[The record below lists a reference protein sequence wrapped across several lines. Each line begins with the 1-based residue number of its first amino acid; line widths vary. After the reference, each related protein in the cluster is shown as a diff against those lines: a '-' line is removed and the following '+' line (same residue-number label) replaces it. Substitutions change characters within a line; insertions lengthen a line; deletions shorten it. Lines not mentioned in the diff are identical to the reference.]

1 MVCQV
6 KLSSGLLVHGPQSH
20 SENEA
25 KEKAALFALQRLV
38 SVVCVLPVSLCVSS
52 FSFVMCILDQ
62 CLHICRFFN
71 PSPYVSFRIQW
82 VLGSPFHRLCSLESD
97 R

>member
-38 SVVCVLPVSLCVSS
+38 SVVCVPTVLLHDLCVHVHAKLSVYY
-52 FSFVMCILDQ
+52 FIVCILLMSPILQ
-62 CLHICRFFN
+62 CFN
-71 PSPYVSFRIQW
+71 LS
-82 VLGSPFHRLCSLESD
+82 LRLL
-97 R
+97 